1 MKKGL
6 TTRIIMAVIGTVL
19 VIGCMCMPIS
29 VRAAAKVSAAK
40 TAKTKKAAKTAK
52 NAKSAKK
59 SKTGAKKS
67 KKGTKKKR
75 VVKKERL
82 DTNPP
87 LIDPENPPG
96 GVSAY

>member
-67 KKGTKKKR
+67 KKGTKTS